1 MGSVQLKRLDVE
13 NFRALEKIEIEFDTR
28 VSVLIG
34 PNAIGKTTVPGPA
47 CHRFSSVPH
56 AVS

>member
-1 MGSVQLKRLDVE
+1 VQLKRLDVE